1 MLVRTTSWVAVLVVV
16 VLAGAGWARADGA
29 AKPVITGI
37 AQIGETLVA
46 SATLGSVDPASA
58 AWQWLRCQAD
68 KANTCRAIPGA
79 TADRYRIVDADVG
92 LRLRVTLT
100 VTGANGTASSERS
113 AATDIVMA
121 APAPVPSPT
130 PTPSS
135 GPTPTPSSGP
145 TPTPSP
151 GPTPTPAGSPFT
163 GSSGASAPPAPVTSQ
178 ARPRLLDPFPVV
190 RVRGVLTR
198 GGARVTLLT
207 VRGPRDVRIFV
218 RCRRGNCPRRQ
229 LAVAATM
236 TRLRVFERALRAGT
250 RLEIK
255 VVRPGWIGKWTV
267 ITIRRGAAPR
277 RRDRCLYPGGLRPV
291 RCPAA

>member
-58 AWQWLRCQAD
+58 ALQWLRCQAD

-92 LRLRVTLT
+92 FRLRVTLT
-100 VTGANGTASSERS
+100 VTGADGTASSERS
-113 AATDIVMA
+113 AATDVVKA

-130 PTPSS
+130 PTPSP
-135 GPTPTPSSGP
+135 GPS
-145 TPTPSP
+145 
-151 GPTPTPAGSPFT
+151 PTPTPAGSPST
-163 GSSGASAPPAPVTSQ
+163 GSSGASAAPAPVTGQ

-236 TRLRVFERALRAGT
+236 TRLRLFERALRAGT

-277 RRDRCLYPGGLRPV
+277 RSDGCLYPGGLRPV

>member
-1 MLVRTTSWVAVLVVV
+1 MLVRTTSWVAVFVAV
-16 VLAGAGWARADGA
+16 VLAGAGWARAAGA
-29 AKPVITGI
+29 PKPVITGT
-37 AQIGETLVA
+37 AQVGETLVV

-58 AWQWLRCQAD
+58 AWQWLRCGAD
-68 KANTCRAIPGA
+68 KAGSCTAIPGA

-92 LRLRVTLT
+92 FRLRVTLT
-100 VTGANGTASSERS
+100 VTGADGTASSERS
-113 AATDIVMA
+113 AATGVVKA

-130 PTPSS
+130 PTPS
-135 GPTPTPSSGP
+135 
-145 TPTPSP
+145 PTPSP
-151 GPTPTPAGSPFT
+151 SPGPSPTPTPAGSPST
-163 GSSGASAPPAPVTSQ
+163 GSYGPSAPPAPVTAQ

-190 RVRGVLTR
+190 RIRGVLTR

-207 VRGPRDVRIFV
+207 VHRPRDARTFV
-218 RCRRGNCPRRQ
+218 RCRHGNCPRRR
-229 LAVAATM
+229 LAVPARM
-236 TRLRVFERALRAGT
+236 TRLRPFERALRAGT

>member
-1 MLVRTTSWVAVLVVV
+1 MLVRTTSWGAVLVVV

-29 AKPVITGI
+29 PKPVITGT
-37 AQIGETLVA
+37 AQIDETLVA

-68 KANTCRAIPGA
+68 KANTCQAIPGA
-79 TADRYRIVDADVG
+79 MADRYRIVDTDVG

-100 VTGANGTASSERS
+100 VTGADGTASSERS

-130 PTPSS
+130 PTPSP
-135 GPTPTPSSGP
+135 GPT
-145 TPTPSP
+145 
-151 GPTPTPAGSPFT
+151 PTPTPAGSPST
-163 GSSGASAPPAPVTSQ
+163 GSSGASATPAPVTIQ
-178 ARPRLLDPFPVV
+178 ARLRRLDPFPVV
-190 RVRGVLTR
+190 RIRGVLTR

-218 RCRRGNCPRRQ
+218 RCSRGSCPRRQ

-236 TRLRVFERALRAGT
+236 TRLRLFEGALRAGT

-277 RRDRCLYPGGLRPV
+277 RRDGCLDPGGLRPV

>member
-16 VLAGAGWARADGA
+16 VLAAAGWARADGA
-29 AKPVITGI
+29 PKPVITGT

-100 VTGANGTASSERS
+100 VTGADGTASSERS
-113 AATDIVMA
+113 AATDTVMA
-121 APAPVPSPT
+121 APAPVPS
-130 PTPSS
+130 
-135 GPTPTPSSGP
+135 P

-163 GSSGASAPPAPVTSQ
+163 GSSGASATPAPVTSQ

-218 RCRRGNCPRRQ
+218 RCRRGSCPRRQ

-236 TRLRVFERALRAGT
+236 TRLRLFERPLRAGT

-267 ITIRRGAAPR
+267 ITIRRGVAPR
-277 RRDRCLYPGGLRPV
+277 RTDGCLYPGRLRPV

>member
-29 AKPVITGI
+29 PKPVITGT

-46 SATLGSVDPASA
+46 SAMLGSVDPASA

-68 KANTCRAIPGA
+68 KAGSCKAIPGA
-79 TADRYRIVDADVG
+79 TADRYWIVDADVG
-92 LRLRVTLT
+92 FRLRVTLT
-100 VTGANGTASSERS
+100 VTGADGTASSERS
-113 AATDIVMA
+113 AATDVVNA
-121 APAPVPSPT
+121 APAPVPS
-130 PTPSS
+130 
-135 GPTPTPSSGP
+135 P

-151 GPTPTPAGSPFT
+151 GPTPTPAGSPST
-163 GSSGASAPPAPVTSQ
+163 GSSGASAAPAPVTVQ

-218 RCRRGNCPRRQ
+218 RCRHGSCPRRR
-229 LAVAATM
+229 LAVPAAM
-236 TRLRVFERALRAGT
+236 TRLRPFERALLAGT
-250 RLEIK
+250 RLDIK

-267 ITIRRGAAPR
+267 ITIRRGAGPR

>member
-1 MLVRTTSWVAVLVVV
+1 MLVRTTLWVAVLVVV

-29 AKPVITGI
+29 PKPVITGN

-46 SATLGSVDPASA
+46 SATPGSVDPASA
-58 AWQWLRCQAD
+58 AWQWLHCQAD
-68 KANTCRAIPGA
+68 KAATCRAIPGA
-79 TADRYRIVDADVG
+79 TADRYRIEDADVG
-92 LRLRVTLT
+92 FRLRVTLT
-100 VTGANGTASSERS
+100 VTGADGTASSERS
-113 AATDIVMA
+113 AATDVVKA

-130 PTPSS
+130 PSP
-135 GPTPTPSSGP
+135 GPTP

-151 GPTPTPAGSPFT
+151 GPSPTPTPVGSPST
-163 GSSGASAPPAPVTSQ
+163 GSSGASAPPAPAPVQ

-218 RCRRGNCPRRQ
+218 RCRHGSCPRQR
-229 LAVAATM
+229 LAVAAAM
-236 TRLRVFERALRAGT
+236 TRLRPFERALRAGT

-277 RRDRCLYPGGLRPV
+277 RSDRCLYPGGLRPV